1 MNWESLQRS
10 RLARII
16 LWPLSLVYGV
26 VVLARVRAYARG
38 QLKPNRLRGAVVSVG
53 NLTVGGVGK
62 TPMVLWLAEK
72 FLAEG
77 KRVAILSRGYR
88 GTDGTSDEVE
98 LFRHRLADRVRFG
111 VGADRFASG
120 SALEASQPVDIFLL
134 DDGFQHFQLARDV
147 NILLM
152 DASRSLTNEDLLP
165 AGSLR
170 EPLSAMTRADI
181 LIFTRA
187 ETQPGVTAAVT
198 HLSSYP
204 IFAASTKLLGFR
216 RFGDASVN
224 LQSTQQIGSGP
235 FLAFCGI
242 GNPQAFFRDL
252 ENWQVPVAAEKAF
265 RDHHRYTASD
275 IRAIARAAE
284 SAGVRALVTTEK
296 DAKNLAAATFDK
308 FPVYIAVID
317 IEIAQ
322 ENDLLSL
329 IRAKLAAR
337 AGVPS

>member
-1 MNWESLQRS
+1 MNWESLRRS

-16 LWPLSLVYGV
+16 LWPLSLIYGV

-38 QLKPNRLRGAVVSVG
+38 QLKPNRLRGAVISVG

-88 GTDGTSDEVE
+88 GADGTSDEIE
-98 LFRHRLADRVRFG
+98 LLRHRLADRVQFG
-111 VGADRFASG
+111 VGADRFATG
-120 SALEASQPVDIFLL
+120 SALEASQPIDIFLL

-187 ETQPGVTAAVT
+187 ETQPGVTSAVT
-198 HLSSYP
+198 NLSSYP
-204 IFAASTKLLGFR
+204 VFAASTELLGFR
-216 RFGDASVN
+216 RFGDTSMN
-224 LQSTQQIGSGP
+224 LQSAQQIGAGP
-235 FLAFCGI
+235 FFAFCGI

-252 ENWQVPVAAEKAF
+252 ENWQVPVAAEKVF

-275 IRAIARAAE
+275 ILAITRAAE
-284 SAGVRALVTTEK
+284 SAGARALVTTEK
-296 DAKNLAAATFDK
+296 DAKNLAATFDK
-308 FPVYIAVID
+308 FPVYIAIID

-322 ENDLLSL
+322 ERDLLSL
-329 IRAKLAAR
+329 IHAKLAGR
-337 AGVPS
+337 AGAPS